1 MLCTVVL
8 PSSQSGALGSVKGQ
22 GKPVLVVKGWVTAST
37 EGMTQLNRIPACVRR
52 EMTGIYIVLNNG
64 EEQTMVT
71 HIFLEYK
78 S

>member
-1 MLCTVVL
+1 M
-8 PSSQSGALGSVKGQ
+8 
-22 GKPVLVVKGWVTAST
+22 LVVKGWVTAST